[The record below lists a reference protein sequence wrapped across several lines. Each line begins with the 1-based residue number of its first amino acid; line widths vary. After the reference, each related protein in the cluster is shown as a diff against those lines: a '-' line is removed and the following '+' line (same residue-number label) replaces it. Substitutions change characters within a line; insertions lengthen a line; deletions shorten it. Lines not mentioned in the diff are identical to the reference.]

1 MHSNNPNETTYEITV
16 NVDTNNV
23 TAFKRFLCCIIVG
36 KMPEQGLEEA
46 IFALRDMIDFYHRKS
61 HSPIE
66 HKLPNPQAISIGPV
80 IKRRELVLSE

>member
-1 MHSNNPNETTYEITV
+1 
-16 NVDTNNV
+16 
-23 TAFKRFLCCIIVG
+23 
-36 KMPEQGLEEA
+36 MPEQGLEEA